1 MNIKDINGLKYPDE
15 YFIKFF
21 FKYALHNSENSKYL
35 ELGCS
40 NGCNLML
47 PYQYDNHVIGVD
59 LDKTLIEYAN
69 ANFKELN
76 QDIKYKFYTEDMR
89 DFCQNQKKLDTDGLI
104 LANSIYYIPK
114 SDFILMLQ
122 NIKINS
128 LIKRDIPLFIRFR
141 LPDDFR
147 NHKGEVVA
155 ENSIIMQ
162 NGITGE
168 DGIYCKFY
176 EISEMVE
183 ILQKEL
189 GLRDF
194 QSMSIKYENIQNQ
207 TKVNNSDAVIW
218 GTIN

>member
-1 MNIKDINGLKYPDE
+1 
-15 YFIKFF
+15 
-21 FKYALHNSENSKYL
+21 
-35 ELGCS
+35 
-40 NGCNLML
+40 ML

-89 DFCQNQKKLDTDGLI
+89 DFCQNQKKLDADGLI

-114 SDFILMLQ
+114 SDFILMLK
-122 NIKINS
+122 NIKKNS